1 MAADDL
7 SIGESIL
14 LLLISG
20 ALIYCIYLY
29 ARLHEKNMAKKEAA
43 IHENIRRAENG
54 ALAGLDNDFT
64 ILNQT
69 QLMDTRSRDGVEK
82 FVQIDFSGDVFVNFK
97 GIHYV
102 GANRRLSW
110 DWNKLMEIRTYQQV
124 DKTMIFPRVSIF
136 FRLVVSNRQKISGF
150 KFEGTKESEAIVREF
165 LQKRLLIAKA
175 KISSKTSTG
184 GTQQKSKPSTTNIT
198 YNIHNVQDSVIQ
210 ANVETKDN

>member
-136 FRLVVSNRQKISGF
+136 FRLVVSNRQK
-150 KFEGTKESEAIVREF
+150 
-165 LQKRLLIAKA
+165 
-175 KISSKTSTG
+175 
-184 GTQQKSKPSTTNIT
+184 
-198 YNIHNVQDSVIQ
+198 
-210 ANVETKDN
+210 